1 MNEVE
6 RLEARF
12 KKALTSGDRATLYEI
27 HTSAMSLVS
36 QRKRP
41 PVIAA
46 NKKAYEQLIRSY
58 ICHVASND
66 AALPYLVWWRAY
78 FGEQKPP
85 KKPRHSIERSRSH
98 LREMKEHSGFTS
110 RLCNKYKIVTQSNT
124 ERKGLQ

>member
-46 NKKAYEQLIRSY
+46 NRKAYEQLRRSY
-58 ICHVASND
+58 ICHSASND
-66 AALPYLVWWRAY
+66 AGLPYLV
-78 FGEQKPP
+78 
-85 KKPRHSIERSRSH
+85 
-98 LREMKEHSGFTS
+98 
-110 RLCNKYKIVTQSNT
+110 
-124 ERKGLQ
+124 